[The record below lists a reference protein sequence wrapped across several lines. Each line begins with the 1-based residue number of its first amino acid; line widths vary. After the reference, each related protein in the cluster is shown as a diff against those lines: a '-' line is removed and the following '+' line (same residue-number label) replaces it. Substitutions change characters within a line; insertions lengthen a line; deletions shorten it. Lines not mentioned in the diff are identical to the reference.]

1 MVKII
6 VDAMG
11 GDNAPAAPVEG
22 AVKALEADKELYL
35 ILAGRAEVIGAEL
48 AKYEYD
54 KSRVEIMD
62 CRDVIDMND
71 IPTEAIRKK
80 ESSLVK
86 AFRLLKSD
94 DEAAGLV
101 TAGSTGATIAG
112 GQLLL
117 GRIRGIKRPALC
129 PAIPNIRGSYTLL
142 CDCGA
147 NAECKPSML
156 CQFAVLASAY
166 AEAAF
171 GIKDAKVGLLNNGT
185 EEHKGDPM
193 HQQTY
198 QLLKRMDVI
207 NFGGNIEGRDIMIGD
222 CDVAVCDGFSG
233 NIALKSIEGCAKL
246 ILAVLKT
253 EATSSLSSKI
263 GSLFLMK
270 GFRNM
275 RERLDFEAVGG
286 ALLLGVKKV
295 VVKSHGSSKAKTI
308 TAAVRNAAAIYRG
321 DLIGRVE
328 RKLAAVDWANLI
340 PDEE

>member
-112 GQLLL
+112 GQL
-117 GRIRGIKRPALC
+117 R
-129 PAIPNIRGSYTLL
+129 
-142 CDCGA
+142 
-147 NAECKPSML
+147 
-156 CQFAVLASAY
+156 SAGY
-166 AEAAF
+166 AA
-171 GIKDAKVGLLNNGT
+171 
-185 EEHKGDPM
+185 
-193 HQQTY
+193 
-198 QLLKRMDVI
+198 
-207 NFGGNIEGRDIMIGD
+207 
-222 CDVAVCDGFSG
+222 
-233 NIALKSIEGCAKL
+233 
-246 ILAVLKT
+246 
-253 EATSSLSSKI
+253 
-263 GSLFLMK
+263 
-270 GFRNM
+270 
-275 RERLDFEAVGG
+275 
-286 ALLLGVKKV
+286 
-295 VVKSHGSSKAKTI
+295 
-308 TAAVRNAAAIYRG
+308 
-321 DLIGRVE
+321 
-328 RKLAAVDWANLI
+328 
-340 PDEE
+340 